1 MDQFATWDAVETA
14 DRIRR
19 REVSAAEVVDAAIAR
34 AEKLDGLGA
43 LVTRSFERARE
54 RAKRDLS
61 GAPFAGVPSAVK
73 DLANLEG
80 VKTGF
85 GSAAAGST
93 PPKKSDP
100 FVQAFEALG
109 FVSIGKSATPE
120 LGLTATTE
128 TLHGPPCRNPWD
140 PKRTAGGSSGGAASL
155 VASGILPIA
164 HGSDGGGS
172 IRVPSACCGLV
183 GLKVTRGRFDMEAS
197 RLLPVNIATHGV
209 VTRTVRDTI
218 AFWDALEKAVPTS
231 WPAMKPAGAAPARP
245 LKIGIYLEPPDGAA
259 IDADNKQAAL
269 DAAKLCESL
278 GHKVEHIP
286 NPVAVQFIDDFIVY
300 WAFVAWAQSG
310 TMKALAHR
318 EFDKAKIDPWTKGL
332 SDYYARQKLRGAQAT
347 WRLMTRQSSF
357 LDVFK
362 KYDVML
368 SPTLGVPPPEL
379 GYLTPSQD
387 FETKLSRLRAFV
399 PFTPTYNV
407 TGAPAISLPLSRT
420 ASGLPIGVMF
430 GGARGNER
438 TLLELALQLE
448 AAKPWP
454 LQAEVKLPLAS

>member
-1 MDQFATWDAVETA
+1 MDQFVTWDAVETA
-14 DRIRR
+14 ERLRR
-19 REVSAAEVVDAAIAR
+19 REVSAVEVVDAAIAR
-34 AEKLDGLGA
+34 AEKLENLGA

-54 RAKRDLS
+54 HAKRELS
-61 GAPFAGVPSAVK
+61 DAPFAGVPSAIK

-85 GSAAAGST
+85 GSAAAGPT

-100 FVQAFEALG
+100 FVKAYEALG
-109 FVSIGKSATPE
+109 FVSLGKSATPE

-128 TLHGPPCRNPWD
+128 PLHGKPCRNPWD
-140 PKRTAGGSSGGAASL
+140 HHRTAGGSSGGAASL
-155 VASGILPIA
+155 VASGIVPIA

-209 VTRTVRDTI
+209 LTRTVRDTI
-218 AFWDALEKAVPTS
+218 AFWEALDRAVPSS
-231 WPAMKPAGAAPARP
+231 WPSLKPEAGPRK

-259 IDADNKQAAL
+259 IDPEFKQAAL
-269 DAAKLCESL
+269 DAGKWCESL
-278 GHKVEHIP
+278 GHHVEQIP

-332 SDYYARQKLRGAQAT
+332 SEYYARQKVRGAQAT

-379 GYLTPSQD
+379 GYLTPAQD
-387 FETKLSRLRAFV
+387 FETKLTRLRSFV

-430 GGARGNER
+430 GSARGNEK
-438 TLLELALQLE
+438 TILELALQLE
-448 AAKPWP
+448 EAKPWP
-454 LQAEVKLPLAS
+454 RLPPSVTA

>member
-1 MDQFATWDAVETA
+1 MDRWDAVETA
-14 DRIRR
+14 DQIRR
-19 REVSAAEVVDAAIAR
+19 KQVSVLEVVDAAIAR

-43 LVTRSFERARE
+43 LVTKSYERARE
-54 RAKRDLS
+54 HAKRDLN
-61 GAPFAGVPSAVK
+61 GAPFAGVPSAIK
-73 DLANLEG
+73 DLANLAG

-85 GSAAAGST
+85 GSAAAGPT

-100 FVQAFEALG
+100 FVQAYEALG
-109 FVSIGKSATPE
+109 FVSLGKSATPE

-128 TLHGPPCRNPWD
+128 TLHQPPCRNPWD

-172 IRVPSACCGLV
+172 IRVPASCCGLV

-231 WPAMKPAGAAPARP
+231 WQTMKPAAPAPAKP

-259 IDADNKQAAL
+259 IDPEFKQAAL

-278 GHKVEHIP
+278 GHHVEPVP

-318 EFDKAKIDPWTKGL
+318 EFDKSKIDP
-332 SDYYARQKLRGAQAT
+332 RRG
-347 WRLMTRQSSF
+347 
-357 LDVFK
+357 
-362 KYDVML
+362 
-368 SPTLGVPPPEL
+368 
-379 GYLTPSQD
+379 
-387 FETKLSRLRAFV
+387 
-399 PFTPTYNV
+399 
-407 TGAPAISLPLSRT
+407 
-420 ASGLPIGVMF
+420 
-430 GGARGNER
+430 
-438 TLLELALQLE
+438 
-448 AAKPWP
+448 
-454 LQAEVKLPLAS
+454 